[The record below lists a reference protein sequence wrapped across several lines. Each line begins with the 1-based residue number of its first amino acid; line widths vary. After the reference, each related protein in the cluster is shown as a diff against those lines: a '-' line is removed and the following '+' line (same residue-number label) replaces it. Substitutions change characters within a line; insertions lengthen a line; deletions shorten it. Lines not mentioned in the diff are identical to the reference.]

1 MCALGLASAATGAV
15 PEHFQPRAKELLADS
30 IELAENAH
38 QVNVIYFLPT
48 DAEPVADYE
57 RRISELLLYLQQ
69 FYGKEMQRNGYGN
82 HSFGL
87 NRKENGNVDI
97 LLLRAKGPRTDY
109 PYENAGKCL
118 EEVEAY
124 FEEHPEKKASQ
135 HTFILM
141 PTFYNEKFNDQNPG
155 GVPFYGIGRYCFALD
170 YKDFDIQHIG
180 QDTHEGHLLTKWFGG
195 FAHELG
201 HGLNLPHNNGP
212 ASMNKALGT
221 PLMGAGNYTF
231 GMTPTYMTPAS
242 CAILSNSEVF
252 VGKGNTTQFYVRDTP
267 PEIYFSNL
275 ERKGDTLELT
285 LLLSPDCVQVNAYVQ
300 DPPFQINEDYDS
312 VAFVGEMGHVKEHP
326 QKAAS
331 EHQPAPKAR
340 TTAKVTI
347 PLSELSELKHAREG
361 EVELSILIQTDD
373 GSRFRWRSL
382 IDLSKPETIKLSQ
395 PELQNGY

>member
-1 MCALGLASAATGAV
+1 MCALGMATAAGAV

-38 QVNVIYFLPT
+38 QVNVIYFLPS

-97 LLLRAKGPRTDY
+97 ILIRAKEPRTSY

-118 EEVEAY
+118 KEVEEY
-124 FEEHPEKKASQ
+124 FKAHPEKKTSQ
-135 HTFILM
+135 HTFILL
-141 PTFYNEKFNDQNPG
+141 PTFYNDEYNDLNPG

-170 YKDFDIQHIG
+170 YKNFDIRHIG

-212 ASMNKALGT
+212 ASMNKAHGT

-252 VGKGNTTQFYVRDTP
+252 VGKGNTTPFYVRDTP
-267 PEIYFSNL
+267 PEVYASS
-275 ERKGDTLELT
+275 LELKDGALELALT
-285 LLLSPDCVQVNAYVQ
+285 LSPDCVLVNAYVQ
-300 DPPFQINEDYDS
+300 DPPYQINQDYDS

-326 QKAAS
+326 QKAVS
-331 EHQPAPKAR
+331 EHQPAPQAG

-347 PLSELSELKHAREG
+347 PLSELANLKHAQG
-361 EVELSILIQTDD
+361 GDVELSILIQTDD
-373 GSRFRWRSL
+373 GSRFRWRSRM
-382 IDLSKPETIKLSQ
+382 DLSKPETIKLSE
-395 PELQNGY
+395 PELQYGY